1 MLAWRVAL
9 RSCSTVRSAHLS
21 RSRSMAVTAVEA
33 KAATRKHI
41 KSVLKGLSSGHM
53 QQQSGYSL
61 NAPTLSNR
69 ACALSRTDDKP
80 PIATAGSAIADK
92 ILQSTFFQRCSSL
105 GLYITCERLREV
117 DTQAVLAAALEAG
130 KPGGLP
136 GAWDVGHSQYS
147 AANITS

>member
-1 MLAWRVAL
+1 
-9 RSCSTVRSAHLS
+9 
-21 RSRSMAVTAVEA
+21 MAVTAVEA

-41 KSVLKGLSSGHM
+41 KSVLKGLSSDHM

-61 NAPTLSNR
+61 NIPSATGD
-69 ACALSRTDDKP
+69 ACALSRTDKIP
-80 PIATAGSAIADK
+80 PIATAGSAIADR

-136 GAWDVGHSQYS
+136 GAWDVKHRQYT
-147 AANITS
+147 AAGITP